1 MKNLEEVRQYFPC
14 RYSCRDFCQAESLK
28 AAKEYFAT
36 RWLTRPDGLFG
47 HRLVTSPTSPARPKL
62 TALKGRYSE
71 KGQLHLD
78 TFSNTYPQAFVDLT
92 RQAGQD
98 QEEPLLDDQLI
109 ASLGPFENDDDSV
122 EHDCGP
128 EAPEEPL
135 KASPRIISIRYSG
148 ILLNIPE
155 GFRLEVLDEATLVLS
170 HN

>member
-1 MKNLEEVRQYFPC
+1 MTN
-14 RYSCRDFCQAESLK
+14 
-28 AAKEYFAT
+28 
-36 RWLTRPDGLFG
+36 
-47 HRLVTSPTSPARPKL
+47 H
-62 TALKGRYSE
+62 
-71 KGQLHLD
+71 
-78 TFSNTYPQAFVDLT
+78 
-92 RQAGQD
+92 
-98 QEEPLLDDQLI
+98 
-109 ASLGPFENDDDSV
+109 